1 MGWLTV
7 ALASAG
13 AGLLASMGLGGG
25 GVLLLYLSA
34 VGMSQ
39 LTAQGINLAF
49 VLPVGLL
56 SLWFHRKNGLVDM
69 SAAWPIILGGLAGI
83 WLGVLTAGCLPEE
96 LLRRLFGGLIVVI
109 GIREIRQGV
118 RMGRQ
123 EGWGIFPQD
132 KEKKPPPV

>member
-1 MGWLTV
+1 MEWLMA

-34 VGMSQ
+34 AGMSQ
-39 LTAQGINLAF
+39 LTAQGVNLVF

-69 SAAWPIILGGLAGI
+69 SAAWPIILGGVAGV

-96 LLRRLFGGLIVVI
+96 LLRRLFGGLILII
-109 GIREIRQGV
+109 GIREIRRGI
-118 RMGRQ
+118 RLGGQ
-123 EGWGIFPQD
+123 EGWRLLPRH
-132 KEKKPPPV
+132 KEKEPPAA